1 MITENCSSPLK
12 EEMVGLNEFK
22 LKTLNRFQEI
32 TVFWNVIEDFLIN
45 SGCKKIEVT
54 PIPHAIG
61 ASLIDRVIINP
72 SAFNQSLINFLF
84 TLFHEIAHQ
93 YQYEKYGH
101 QNMTEIYT
109 NKLSVD
115 EAANFMF
122 NIEIVADEFAT
133 RKLRELVKL
142 GYLDKN
148 TKLPTGFYKTLP
160 IDNFKRLISTVKSKI
175 PNVEDKTPE
184 EINEV
189 LYNWIKNG
197 FQ

>member
-1 MITENCSSPLK
+1 MITENCSSTLK
-12 EEMVGLNEFK
+12 EESVGLDAFK
-22 LKTLNRFQEI
+22 LKTLDRFHEV
-32 TVFWNVIEDFLIN
+32 THFWDIIEDFIIN
-45 SGCKKIEVT
+45 SDCKKIEMT
-54 PIPHAIG
+54 QIPYAIG

-72 SAFNQSLINFLF
+72 SAFNQPLTKFIF

-109 NKLSVD
+109 NRLSID
-115 EAANFMF
+115 EAANFMY

-175 PNVEDKTPE
+175 PDVEHKTPE
-184 EINEV
+184 KINEV

>member
-1 MITENCSSPLK
+1 MITENCSNALK

-22 LKTLNRFQEI
+22 FKTLNCFREI
-32 TVFWNVIEDFLIN
+32 TCFWNIIEDFIIN

-54 PIPHAIG
+54 PIPYAIG

-101 QNMTEIYT
+101 QKMTEIYT
-109 NKLSVD
+109 NRLSID

-184 EINEV
+184 QINKV

-197 FQ
+197 F